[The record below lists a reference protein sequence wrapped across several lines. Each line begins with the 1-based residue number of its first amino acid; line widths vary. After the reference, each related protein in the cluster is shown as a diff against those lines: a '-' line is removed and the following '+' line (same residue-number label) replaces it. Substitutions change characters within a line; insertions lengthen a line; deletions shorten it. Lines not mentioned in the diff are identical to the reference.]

1 MTKFILALS
10 LIGMATATAIAQPM
24 PPPPELILAPPPGTE
39 LPPPPEPPP
48 EDPEEA
54 KMMLF
59 ADLFALMDTDG
70 DGKISREEMMAW
82 VMGIHFP
89 GDGEP
94 GDERIGAGHPPH
106 PLSTESRL
114 LDPRLPRHRKG
125 HERMGHEGMGGGIS
139 EGDEGL
145 EGLAYPEEC
154 SDATVTSEMSPQDT
168 NVACAGSESEGNL
181 VHRTVCNMA
190 PYDSQAI
197 SLPEGRAADC
207 FAIAAIKGHNIVF
220 EIIKESDG
228 AQMFHTSMGK
238 TAYDT
243 LVLIGEPGGAV
254 YRIKLLSADETDARI
269 TLEFIDHP
277 QF

>member
-1 MTKFILALS
+1 
-10 LIGMATATAIAQPM
+10 
-24 PPPPELILAPPPGTE
+24 
-39 LPPPPEPPP
+39 
-48 EDPEEA
+48 
-54 KMMLF
+54 
-59 ADLFALMDTDG
+59 
-70 DGKISREEMMAW
+70 
-82 VMGIHFP
+82 MG
-89 GDGEP
+89 
-94 GDERIGAGHPPH
+94 
-106 PLSTESRL
+106 L
-114 LDPRLPRHRKG
+114 
-125 HERMGHEGMGGGIS
+125 EGLGGGIS

-254 YRIKLLSADETDARI
+254 YRL
-269 TLEFIDHP
+269 TLIHISEP
-277 QF
+277 TRPY